1 MNLATVNQI
10 AKAVLYEGYMLYPY
24 RPSSVKNQQR
34 WNFGVL
40 CPQSYSEAQNGTE
53 AWTMQTECLLE
64 ADSKCDQKF
73 DSKPDHKPDAEPD
86 SKFDSTPNATPTLEV
101 RVRFLQLVARSI
113 GQLTKPVIELRP
125 NETPDF
131 RPVDKLT
138 IDGRVYRPWQEA
150 VEREVILPLSNLD
163 ALVDAPLSQSF
174 LFPASRE
181 LEYLKDAHGLITAV
195 IIRDQS
201 ELRGMIETRCDRV
214 AAGLFKVS
222 VRIRNRTPFADAH
235 HANREDALLNS
246 LVSTHTVLGVH
257 DGKFVSLFAPPD
269 HLANL
274 VAECKNVGAWP
285 VLVGEEGQ
293 YDTLLSSP
301 IILYDYPRIAPE
313 SAGDLFD
320 GTEIDEILSLRIMTL
335 TDEEKREMSQSD
347 ERARQMLERTESMP
361 VEQFMK
367 LHGVL
372 RGLRPVD
379 SSSTQE
385 ETQ

>member
-34 WNFGVL
+34 WNFGVV

-53 AWTMQTECLLE
+53 AWTMQTECLVE
-64 ADSKCDQKF
+64 ADPEVD
-73 DSKPDHKPDAEPD
+73 P
-86 SKFDSTPNATPTLEV
+86 TPTLEV
-101 RVRFLQLVARSI
+101 RVRFLQLVARSV
-113 GQLTKPVIELRP
+113 GQLTKPATELP
-125 NETPDF
+125 TNEAPDF
-131 RPVDKLT
+131 SPVDKLT
-138 IDGRVYRPWQEA
+138 IDGRVYQPWQEA
-150 VEREVILPLSNLD
+150 VEREVILPLSNLA
-163 ALVDAPLSQSF
+163 ALVQAPLSQSF
-174 LFPASRE
+174 LFPAGRE
-181 LEYLKDAHGLITAV
+181 LEYLKDAQGFITGLM
-195 IIRDQS
+195 IRDQS
-201 ELRGMIETRCDRV
+201 ELRGMIEARCERA

-235 HANREDALLNS
+235 QANREDALLSS
-246 LVSTHTVLGVH
+246 LVSTHTVLGIH
-257 DGKFVSLFAPPD
+257 HGKFVSLFAPPD
-269 HLANL
+269 RLAGL

-293 YDTLLSSP
+293 YDTVLSSP
-301 IILYDYPRIAPE
+301 IILYDYPKIAPE